1 MKVVAQNRKN
11 RLNPLKNV
19 RSGVDYNLARLC
31 AIIMAKQFPE
41 VIRNEKSR

>member
-19 RSGVDYNLARLC
+19 RSGVNYNHARLC
-31 AIIMAKQFPE
+31 AIIMAEQIPE
-41 VIRNEKSR
+41 VTRNEKSR